1 MVGAVGLS
9 MALENLSG
17 GTLPPRLIGFVA
29 DCIFQRFE
37 LVVLTRDKDHLD
49 GSKNTVKT
57 LHCEGATRHTLS
69 THRHMHT
76 K

>member
-1 MVGAVGLS
+1 MGPCHPGWVCCRLYF
-9 MALENLSG
+9 LEVRTSY
-17 GTLPPRLIGFVA
+17 
-29 DCIFQRFE
+29 